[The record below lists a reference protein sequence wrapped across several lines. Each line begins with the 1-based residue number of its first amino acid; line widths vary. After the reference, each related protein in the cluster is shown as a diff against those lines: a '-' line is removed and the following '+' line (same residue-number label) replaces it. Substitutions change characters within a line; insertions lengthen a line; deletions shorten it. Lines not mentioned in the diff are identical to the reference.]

1 MTDEKI
7 PWWTLP
13 AKRRELKEAR
23 ERAEDAAEGAKEA
36 VAFLRR
42 LMKSP
47 PDPDTIGPGDP
58 LYEIFAQAIET
69 GQPVVGML
77 NAQTGEVIAME
88 EGPEVEDALDKM
100 RQITSER
107 GEIND

>member
-23 ERAEDAAEGAKEA
+23 ERAEDAAEGAREA
-36 VAFLRR
+36 VIFLRR
-42 LMKSP
+42 LMKQP

-58 LYEIFAQAIET
+58 LYEVFAEAIET
-69 GQPVVGML
+69 GKPVVGML
-77 NAQTGEVIAME
+77 NAKTGEVIAIE
-88 EGPEVEDALDKM
+88 EDAGIEDALDQM
-100 RQITSER
+100 RRISGSER
-107 GEIND
+107 GELE